1 MLAHLLTG
9 HANSSVSLKEL
20 NLFQNA
26 ESEIRN
32 EVSKGEKI
40 LWTGTPSQGLLF
52 RASDVFMIPFSL
64 LWCGFAIFWET
75 SVITGGA
82 PFFFMFWG
90 IPFVLVGLYIVFG
103 RFILDTKQRQ
113 KTFYGLT
120 DNRIIIISG
129 LFSRKVK
136 SLNLRTLSDI
146 SLSEKSDKKGTI
158 TFGPTN
164 YMASM
169 FGGMQWPG
177 MPATSPSFELIP
189 NAKMVYDKIRV
200 AQQST

>member
-1 MLAHLLTG
+1 M
-9 HANSSVSLKEL
+9 
-20 NLFQNA
+20 FQNA
-26 ESEIRN
+26 ESEIRK
-32 EVSKGEKI
+32 EASKDEKI
-40 LWTGTPSQGLLF
+40 LWTGTPSQGLIF
-52 RASDVFMIPFSL
+52 RASDVFMVPFSL
-64 LWCGFAIFWET
+64 LWCGFAIFWEA

-82 PFFFMFWG
+82 PFFFMLWG

-103 RFILDTKQRQ
+103 RFILDAKQRQ

-136 SLNLRTLSDI
+136 SLNLRTISDI

-158 TFGPTN
+158 AFGPTN
-164 YMASM
+164 YMASL

-189 NAKMVYDKIRV
+189 NAKTVYDKIRV